1 MRKIIPYDP
10 RLKELAR
17 QLRNNSTKSE
27 VHLWKSLKGKQMMGY
42 DFHRQKPIDKY
53 ILDFFCHELM
63 LCIEIDGIT
72 HFTDDALIKDTI
84 RETRLKQLGI
94 DTLRFND
101 TAVLTD
107 MENVLRAIESY
118 IEQWEIA
125 QQTHP

>member
-1 MRKIIPYDP
+1 
-10 RLKELAR
+10 
-17 QLRNNSTKSE
+17 
-27 VHLWKSLKGKQMMGY
+27 MGY

-107 MENVLRAIESY
+107 MENVLRAIESH